1 MDLPSVAMLE
11 ILSRLSIKSIFRCK
25 TVCKLWYRL
34 LTSDPLFVNMYHTR
48 LSNFPSILLL
58 INGSVQLLVELK
70 ADDSHPLHRAI
81 VLSPEFHLPPLEHM
95 SLIGSCNGFICLL
108 NNYYTKNHSV
118 YINNPLLG
126 EYFKVKLPEWERN
139 VCHVAYGFCFRKA
152 FGQYKILRLV
162 IRKFRWDLPKVAELE
177 VYTVGV
183 DKKWRNVGEV
193 PCPDHL
199 WESFDNVNVNG
210 VVHWLENCTSIY
222 SFNIGTEEV
231 KPLPTPPGLKT
242 ASWYLTLAELGNC
255 LCLSDN
261 SHSQYVDI
269 WRMKEYGVTESWT
282 KYCILKDSIQLDIRN
297 DRFDLG
303 KW

>member
-1 MDLPSVAMLE
+1 M
-11 ILSRLSIKSIFRCK
+11 
-25 TVCKLWYRL
+25 
-34 LTSDPLFVNMYHTR
+34 
-48 LSNFPSILLL
+48 
-58 INGSVQLLVELK
+58 
-70 ADDSHPLHRAI
+70 
-81 VLSPEFHLPPLEHM
+81 
-95 SLIGSCNGFICLL
+95 
-108 NNYYTKNHSV
+108 
-118 YINNPLLG
+118 NNPLLG

-139 VCHVAYGFCFRKA
+139 VCHVAYGKA

-162 IRKFRWDLPKVAELE
+162 IRKFCWDLPKVAELE

-231 KPLPTPPGLKT
+231 KPPPTPPGLKT

-269 WRMKEYGVTESWT
+269 WRMKEYGVAESWT
-282 KYCILKDSIQLDIRN
+282 KYRILKDSIQLDIRN
-297 DRFDLG
+297 DRFIPIMTWENGEILS
-303 KW
+303 KEMVAHT